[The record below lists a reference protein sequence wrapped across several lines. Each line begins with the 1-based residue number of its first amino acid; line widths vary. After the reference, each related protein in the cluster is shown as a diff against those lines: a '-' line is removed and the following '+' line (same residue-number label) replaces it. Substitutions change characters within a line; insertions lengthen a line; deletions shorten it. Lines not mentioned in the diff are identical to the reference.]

1 MADLPGLD
9 RPFVGAPMAGGP
21 STPELAAAVCEAG
34 GLGQLAGAYLGVEDL
49 RARIGRTRELTS
61 RPFGVNL
68 FVPTDTT
75 AAAGPEVERY
85 AAALRPEAER
95 HGLSLPEPDW
105 HDTDHWPD
113 KLALLL
119 AERVAVVSFHF
130 GCPPPQVVQQLHD
143 VGTRVVISATTPDE
157 AVAAEAVGAD
167 AVCLQAATAGG
178 HRGTHTV
185 AAHPNDLDAPALL
198 AAALPAVAVP
208 LVVAGG
214 LATREQVRAVLA
226 AGATAVQ
233 VGTALLRTPE
243 AGTRA
248 AHREALVAPGW
259 SGTVVTRAFTGRPA
273 RVLRNRFT
281 DRYGDLAPAAF
292 PVVGQLTARLR
303 ARAAAD
309 ADPQG
314 MALYAGTGHR
324 EARAEPAG
332 EVLRDLTD

>member
-75 AAAGPEVERY
+75 DAAGPEVERY

-95 HGLSLPEPDW
+95 HGLTLPEPDW
-105 HDTDHWPD
+105 HDTDHWQD
-113 KLALLL
+113 KLALLF

-130 GCPPPQVVQQLHD
+130 GCPPPQVVQQLHE
-143 VGTRVVISATTPDE
+143 VGARVVISATSAGRGGRGGGRRRRRGVPAGRDGRGPPGHARGRGAPQRPGRAGTPRGHAPGRRGPAGGRRWAGHQGAGAGRARRRRDRG
-157 AVAAEAVGAD
+157 AGRDGPAAHPR
-167 AVCLQAATAGG
+167 GG
-178 HRGTHTV
+178 HRPV
-185 AAHPNDLDAPALL
+185 
-198 AAALPAVAVP
+198 
-208 LVVAGG
+208 
-214 LATREQVRAVLA
+214 
-226 AGATAVQ
+226 
-233 VGTALLRTPE
+233 
-243 AGTRA
+243 
-248 AHREALVAPGW
+248 HREALVAPGS

-309 ADPQG
+309 GDPQG

-324 EARAEPAG
+324 EARDEPAG
-332 EVLRDLTD
+332 EVVRDLSG

>member
-9 RPFVGAPMAGGP
+9 RPFIGAPMAGGP

-75 AAAGPEVERY
+75 DAARPEVERY

-95 HGLSLPEPDW
+95 HGLTLPEPDW
-105 HDTDHWPD
+105 HDTDHWED
-113 KLALLL
+113 KLALLV
-119 AERVAVVSFHF
+119 AEPVAVVSFHF
-130 GCPPPQVVQQLHD
+130 GCPPPQVVQRLHD
-143 VGTRVVISATTPDE
+143 VGARVVISATSPEE
-157 AVAAEAVGAD
+157 AIAAEAVGAD

-185 AAHPNDLDAPALL
+185 AADPNDLDAPALL
-198 AAALPAVAVP
+198 AAALPVVTVP

-214 LATREQVRAVLA
+214 LATREQARAVLA

-248 AHREALVAPGW
+248 VHREALVASGS

-273 RVLRNRFT
+273 RALRNRFT
-281 DRYGDLAPAAF
+281 DRYGDLAPPAF
-292 PVVGQLTARLR
+292 PVVGQLTASLR

-309 ADPQG
+309 GDPQG
-314 MALYAGTGHR
+314 MALYAGTRHR

-332 EVLRDLTD
+332 EVVRDLSG